1 MSWIEDVHARE
12 ILDSRGNPTIEA
24 EVTLVGGE
32 VGRAAVP
39 SGASTGEHEA
49 VELRDEDKKRYGGK
63 GVLKAVKN
71 VNEIIAPAMDGMDAL
86 DQAEIDSA
94 LIDLDGT
101 PTKSK
106 LGANALLA
114 VSMAT
119 ARAAAAYLE
128 VPLYKYLGGPNAR
141 TLPVPMM
148 NIING
153 GAHADNNVDFQ
164 EFMIVPVGAESFGES
179 LRIGTEIFHTLK
191 AVLKKKGYATSVG
204 DEGGFAPNLR
214 SNEEAIETIIEAI
227 AQAGYTA
234 GKDCLLALDP
244 AASEFYDG
252 KSYVFKKSDKRELS
266 SDQMVQFWKGWAD
279 AYPII
284 SIEDGMAENDWNG
297 WKTLTDELGQRVQ
310 LVGDDLFVTNT
321 EFLRKGI
328 QLGVANSILIKVNQI
343 GTLTETLDCIELA
356 KTNGRTAVIS
366 HRSGETEDPFIADL
380 AVATNAGQIKT
391 GSLSRTDRIAK
402 YNQLLRIEEDLRGAA
417 RYPGRS
423 AFYQLGAATKEA
435 AAKS

>member
-1 MSWIEDVHARE
+1 
-12 ILDSRGNPTIEA
+12 
-24 EVTLVGGE
+24 
-32 VGRAAVP
+32 
-39 SGASTGEHEA
+39 
-49 VELRDEDKKRYGGK
+49 
-63 GVLKAVKN
+63 
-71 VNEIIAPAMDGMDAL
+71 
-86 DQAEIDSA
+86 
-94 LIDLDGT
+94 
-101 PTKSK
+101 
-106 LGANALLA
+106 
-114 VSMAT
+114 MAT

-128 VPLYKYLGGPNAR
+128 LPLYKYLGGPNAR

-164 EFMIVPVGAESFGES
+164 EFMIVPVGAGSFSES
-179 LRIGTEIFHTLK
+179 LRVGTEIFHTLK

-214 SNEEAIETIIEAI
+214 SNEEAIETILEAI
-227 AQAGYTA
+227 AQAGYA
-234 GKDCLLALDP
+234 PGKDCLLALDP

-252 KSYVFKKSDKRELS
+252 QSYVFKKSDKRELS
-266 SDQMVQFWKGWAD
+266 SDQMVEFWKGWAKT
-279 AYPII
+279 YPII
-284 SIEDGMAENDWNG
+284 SIEDGMAENDWTG
-297 WKTLTDELGQRVQ
+297 WKRLTDELGKSVQ

-356 KTNGRTAVIS
+356 KTSGRTAVIS

-423 AFYQLGAATKEA
+423 AFHQLGTVANSIKEIAAQ
-435 AAKS
+435 S